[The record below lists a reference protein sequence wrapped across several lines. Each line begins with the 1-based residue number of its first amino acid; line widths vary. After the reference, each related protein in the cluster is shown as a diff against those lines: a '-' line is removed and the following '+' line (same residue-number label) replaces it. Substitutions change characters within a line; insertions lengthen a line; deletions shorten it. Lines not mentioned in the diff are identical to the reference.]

1 MSAIDDLARYIKRI
15 AKKTG
20 SDYTGTVTRVEGG
33 MAYVQLTGSA
43 IPDTPVVMSISAK
56 PGDKVRVRISGGRA
70 CITGNDTAPPTN
82 DTETIKKARNDLD
95 GLSKRIKKV
104 EDGIKIEGVVHF
116 TDLEN
121 PDEETVIKGG
131 NIDATSM
138 AIKEAYSMYNGAE
151 RQRIMAFDKT
161 EPFPGVESFM
171 VVIDPDENIP
181 NCYINTGSTWVKAFA
196 ANTPEG
202 AALSFDSELFY
213 LDMPIYNSSY
223 EPTTNTMRVLGAA
236 PLYDGSHINLTSMA
250 VYSRTAGGSAN
261 VGVNQYGTIYRVSS
275 SRRYKHDIQDL
286 PLEEAKKLL
295 DLKPRTFKYNDD
307 FLTPDDERV
316 GKDVPGFISEE
327 VSDLLP
333 IAVDHD
339 EDGNCEMWNSNV
351 IVPCLLKLIQDQEK
365 RIATLEAEV
374 RALKEN
380 R

>member
-20 SDYTGTVTRVEGG
+20 SDYTGVVTRVEGG
-33 MAYVQLTGSA
+33 TAYVQLTGSA

-104 EDGIKIEGVVHF
+104 EDGIKIEGIVHF

-161 EPFPGVESFM
+161 EPFPGVENYM

-213 LDMPIYNSSY
+213 LDIPVYNANY
-223 EPTTNTMRVLGAA
+223 EPTGQVARVLQVAPQYDGRPA
-236 PLYDGSHINLTSMA
+236 PLQSPSVYAWTS
-250 VYSRTAGGSAN
+250 GGSAN
-261 VGVNQYGTIYRVSS
+261 VGVNSLGTLYRISS

-286 PLEEAKKLL
+286 TLEEAKKLL

-339 EDGNCEMWNSNV
+339 NEGNAEMWNVNV
-351 IVPCLLKLIQDQEK
+351 LVPCMLKLIQDQEK
-365 RIATLEAEV
+365 RIVTLEAEV
-374 RALKEN
+374 KALKEN

>member
-1 MSAIDDLARYIKRI
+1 MSNLSDLAKML
-15 AKKTG
+15 KPNNTG
-20 SDYTGTVTRVEGG
+20 SDYTATVTRVDGG
-33 MAYVQLTGSA
+33 TAYVRITGA
-43 IPDTPVVMSISAK
+43 DIMDTPVTMSINCKA
-56 PGDKVRVRISGGRA
+56 GDKVRVRVANGKA
-70 CITGNDTAPPTN
+70 WITGNDTAPPTN

-95 GLSKRIKKV
+95 GLSKRIKKI
-104 EDGIKIEGVVHF
+104 EGGIKIEGVVHF
-116 TDLEN
+116 TDLAN

-138 AIKEAYSMYNGAE
+138 AIKEAYSMYNGTE

-171 VVIDPDENIP
+171 IVIDPDENIP

-213 LDMPIYNSSY
+213 LDIPVYNSNY
-223 EPTTNTMRVLGAA
+223 EPTGQVARALQATPT
-236 PLYDGSHINLTSMA
+236 YDGVHVNLQSPA

-286 PLEEAKKLL
+286 SLEEAKKLL

-307 FLTPDDERV
+307 FLTPDDERA

-339 EDGNCEMWNSNV
+339 DDGNCEMWNSNV
-351 IVPCLLKLIQDQEK
+351 LIPCMLKLIQDQEK
-365 RIATLEAEV
+365 RIAALEAEI
-374 RALKEN
+374 KEISQ
-380 R
+380 

>member
-1 MSAIDDLARYIKRI
+1 
-15 AKKTG
+15 
-20 SDYTGTVTRVEGG
+20 
-33 MAYVQLTGSA
+33 
-43 IPDTPVVMSISAK
+43 
-56 PGDKVRVRISGGRA
+56 
-70 CITGNDTAPPTN
+70 
-82 DTETIKKARNDLD
+82 
-95 GLSKRIKKV
+95 
-104 EDGIKIEGVVHF
+104 
-116 TDLEN
+116 
-121 PDEETVIKGG
+121 
-131 NIDATSM
+131 
-138 AIKEAYSMYNGAE
+138 MYNGAE

-161 EPFPGVESFM
+161 EPFPGVENYM

-213 LDMPIYNSSY
+213 LDIPVYNANY
-223 EPTTNTMRVLGAA
+223 EPTGQVARVLQVAPQYDGRPA
-236 PLYDGSHINLTSMA
+236 PLQSPSVYAWTS
-250 VYSRTAGGSAN
+250 GGSAN
-261 VGVNQYGTIYRVSS
+261 VGVNSLGTLYRISS

-286 PLEEAKKLL
+286 TLEEAKKLL

-339 EDGNCEMWNSNV
+339 NEGNAEMWNVNV
-351 IVPCLLKLIQDQEK
+351 LVPCMLKLIQDQEK
-365 RIATLEAEV
+365 RIVTLEAEV
-374 RALKEN
+374 KALKEN

>member
-1 MSAIDDLARYIKRI
+1 MSAIDDLAKYFKKI

-20 SDYTGTVTRVEGG
+20 SDYTGIVTRVEGG
-33 MAYVQLTGSA
+33 VAYVQLTGSA
-43 IPDTPVVMSISAK
+43 IPDTPVSMTISAK

-70 CITGNDTAPPTN
+70 YITGNDTAPPTN

-104 EDGIKIEGVVHF
+104 ENGIKIEGVVHF

-161 EPFPGVESFM
+161 EPFPGFENYM
-171 VVIDPDENIP
+171 IVIDPDENIP

-196 ANTPEG
+196 ANAPEG

-236 PLYDGSHINLTSMA
+236 PLYDGSHINLTSLA

-374 RALKEN
+374 KALKEN

>member
-1 MSAIDDLARYIKRI
+1 MSNLSDLAKML
-15 AKKTG
+15 KPNNTG
-20 SDYTGTVTRVEGG
+20 SDYTATVTRVDGG
-33 MAYVQLTGSA
+33 TAYVRITGA
-43 IPDTPVVMSISAK
+43 DIMDTPVTMSINCKA
-56 PGDKVRVRISGGRA
+56 GDKVRVRVANGKA
-70 CITGNDTAPPTN
+70 WITGNDTAPPTN

-95 GLSKRIKKV
+95 GLSKRIKKI
-104 EDGIKIEGVVHF
+104 ESGIKIEGVVHF

-121 PDEETVIKGG
+121 PNEETVIKGG

-138 AIKEAYSMYNGAE
+138 AIKESYSMYNGEE

-161 EPFPGVESFM
+161 EPFPGVENFM

-236 PLYDGSHINLTSMA
+236 PLYDGSHVNLTSMA

-286 PLEEAKKLL
+286 SLEEAKKLL

-307 FLTPDDERV
+307 FLTPDDERA

-339 EDGNCEMWNSNV
+339 DDGNCEMWNSNI

-365 RIATLEAEV
+365 RIAALEAEI
-374 RALKEN
+374 KEISQ
-380 R
+380 

>member
-1 MSAIDDLARYIKRI
+1 MSSLSDLAKML
-15 AKKTG
+15 KPNNTG
-20 SDYTGTVTRVEGG
+20 SDYTATVTRVDGAT
-33 MAYVQLTGSA
+33 AYVRITGA
-43 IPDTPVVMSISAK
+43 DIMDTPVAMSIDCKA
-56 PGDKVRVRISGGRA
+56 GDKVRVRVANGKA
-70 CITGNDTAPPTN
+70 WITGNDTAPPTN

-95 GLSKRIKKV
+95 GLSKRIKKI
-104 EDGIKIEGVVHF
+104 EGGIKIEGVVHF
-116 TDLEN
+116 TDLAN

-138 AIKEAYSMYNGAE
+138 AIKEAYSMYNGEE

-181 NCYINTGSTWVKAFA
+181 NCYINTDSTWVKAFA
-196 ANTPEG
+196 ANTAEG

-213 LDMPIYNSSY
+213 LDMPIYDSNY
-223 EPTTNTMRVLGAA
+223 EPTANTMRVLGAA
-236 PLYDGSHINLTSMA
+236 PLYDGSHVNLTSMA

-286 PLEEAKKLL
+286 TLEEARKLL

-307 FLTPDDERV
+307 FLTPDDERT

-327 VSDLLP
+327 VSELMP

-339 EDGNCEMWNSNV
+339 EEGNCEMWNVNAL
-351 IVPCLLKLIQDQEK
+351 VPCMLKLIQEQEK
-365 RIATLEAEV
+365 RIAALEAKI
-374 RALKEN
+374 KEISQ
-380 R
+380 

>member
-1 MSAIDDLARYIKRI
+1 MSNLSDLAKML
-15 AKKTG
+15 KPNNTG
-20 SDYTGTVTRVEGG
+20 SDYTATVTRVDGAT
-33 MAYVQLTGSA
+33 AYVRITGA
-43 IPDTPVVMSISAK
+43 DIMDTPVAMSIDCKA
-56 PGDKVRVRISGGRA
+56 GDKVRVRVANGKA
-70 CITGNDTAPPTN
+70 WITGNDTAPPTN

-138 AIKEAYSMYNGAE
+138 AIKESYSMYNGEE

-161 EPFPGVESFM
+161 EPFPGVENFM

-223 EPTTNTMRVLGAA
+223 EPTTKTMRVLGAA
-236 PLYDGSHINLTSMA
+236 PLYDGSHVNLTSMA

-286 PLEEAKKLL
+286 SLEEAKKLL

-307 FLTPDDERV
+307 FLTPDDERA

-339 EDGNCEMWNSNV
+339 DDGNCEMWNSNV
-351 IVPCLLKLIQDQEK
+351 LIPCMLKLIQDQEK
-365 RIATLEAEV
+365 RIAALEAEI
-374 RALKEN
+374 KEISQ
-380 R
+380 

>member
-1 MSAIDDLARYIKRI
+1 MSELSDLIKMLRN
-15 AKKTG
+15 KKESG
-20 SDYTGTVTRVEGG
+20 SDYIGIVSRVDGGT
-33 MAYVQLTGSA
+33 AYVQIAGA
-43 IPDTPVVMSISAK
+43 DIMDTPVAMTVDCK
-56 PGDKVRVRISGGRA
+56 PGDRVRIRVNSGKA
-70 CITGNDTAPPTN
+70 WITGNDTAPPTN
-82 DTETIKKARNDLD
+82 DTETIKKTKNDLD
-95 GLSKRIKKV
+95 GLSKRIRKV
-104 EDGIKIEGVVHF
+104 EDGIKIEGIVHF

-121 PDEETVIKGG
+121 PDKETVINGG
-131 NIDATSM
+131 DIDAVSL
-138 AIKEAYSMYNGAE
+138 AIKEYYSMYNGTE
-151 RQRIMAFDKT
+151 RQRILAFDKT

-171 VVIDPDENIP
+171 IVLDPDENIP
-181 NCYINTGSTWVKAFA
+181 ACYINTGTTWVKAFA
-196 ANTPEG
+196 ANTPDG

-223 EPTTNTMRVLGAA
+223 EPTGNTMRVLGAA
-236 PLYDGSHINLTSMA
+236 PLYDGSHVNLTSMA

-286 PLEEAKKLL
+286 SLEEARKLL

-339 EDGNCEMWNSNV
+339 QDGNCEMWNSNV

-365 RIATLEAEV
+365 RIAALEAEI
-374 RALKEN
+374 KEISQ
-380 R
+380 

>member
-1 MSAIDDLARYIKRI
+1 MSNLSDLAKML
-15 AKKTG
+15 KPNNTG
-20 SDYTGTVTRVEGG
+20 SDYTATVTRVDGG
-33 MAYVQLTGSA
+33 TAYVRITGA
-43 IPDTPVVMSISAK
+43 DIMDTPVTMSINCKA
-56 PGDKVRVRISGGRA
+56 GDKVRVRVANGKA
-70 CITGNDTAPPTN
+70 WITGNDTAPPTN

-95 GLSKRIKKV
+95 GLSKRIKKI
-104 EDGIKIEGVVHF
+104 EGGIKIEGVVHF

-121 PDEETVIKGG
+121 PNEETVIKGG

-138 AIKEAYSMYNGAE
+138 AIKESYSMYNGEE

-161 EPFPGVESFM
+161 EPFPGVENFM

-236 PLYDGSHINLTSMA
+236 PLYDGSHVNLTSMA

-286 PLEEAKKLL
+286 SLEEAKKLL

-307 FLTPDDERV
+307 FLTPDDERA

-339 EDGNCEMWNSNV
+339 DDGNCEMWNSNV

-365 RIATLEAEV
+365 RIAALEAEI
-374 RALKEN
+374 KEISQ
-380 R
+380 

>member
-1 MSAIDDLARYIKRI
+1 MSNLSDLAKML
-15 AKKTG
+15 KPNNTG
-20 SDYTGTVTRVEGG
+20 SDYTATVTRVDGG
-33 MAYVQLTGSA
+33 TAYVRITGA
-43 IPDTPVVMSISAK
+43 DIMDTPVTMSINCKA
-56 PGDKVRVRISGGRA
+56 GDKVRVRVANGKA
-70 CITGNDTAPPTN
+70 WITGNDTAPPTN

-95 GLSKRIKKV
+95 GLSKRIKKI
-104 EDGIKIEGVVHF
+104 EGGIKIEGVVHF

-121 PDEETVIKGG
+121 PNEETVIKGG

-138 AIKEAYSMYNGAE
+138 AIKESYSMYNGEE

-161 EPFPGVESFM
+161 EPFPGVENFM

-236 PLYDGSHINLTSMA
+236 PLYDGSHVNLTSMA

-286 PLEEAKKLL
+286 SLEEAKKLL
-295 DLKPRTFKYNDD
+295 ELKPRTFKYNDD
-307 FLTPDDERV
+307 FLTPDDERA

-339 EDGNCEMWNSNV
+339 DDGNCEMWNSNV

-365 RIATLEAEV
+365 RIAALEAEI
-374 RALKEN
+374 KEISQ
-380 R
+380 

>member
-70 CITGNDTAPPTN
+70 YITGNDTAPPTN

-95 GLSKRIKKV
+95 GLSKRIKKI

-121 PDEETVIKGG
+121 PDEETVINGG

-138 AIKEAYSMYNGAE
+138 AIKESYAMYNGAE

-161 EPFPGVESFM
+161 EPFPGFENYM
-171 VVIDPDENIP
+171 IVIDPDENIP

-339 EDGNCEMWNSNV
+339 DDGNCEMWNSNV

-374 RALKEN
+374 KALKEN

>member
-1 MSAIDDLARYIKRI
+1 M
-15 AKKTG
+15 
-20 SDYTGTVTRVEGG
+20 
-33 MAYVQLTGSA
+33 
-43 IPDTPVVMSISAK
+43 
-56 PGDKVRVRISGGRA
+56 
-70 CITGNDTAPPTN
+70 
-82 DTETIKKARNDLD
+82 D

-213 LDMPIYNSSY
+213 LDIPVYNSNY
-223 EPTTNTMRVLGAA
+223 EPTGQVARALQATPT
-236 PLYDGSHINLTSMA
+236 YDGVHVNLQSPA

-286 PLEEAKKLL
+286 SLEEAKKLL

-307 FLTPDDERV
+307 FLTPDDERA

-339 EDGNCEMWNSNV
+339 DDGNCEMWNSNV
-351 IVPCLLKLIQDQEK
+351 LIPCMLKLIQDQEK
-365 RIATLEAEV
+365 RIAALEAEI
-374 RALKEN
+374 KEISQ
-380 R
+380 

>member
-1 MSAIDDLARYIKRI
+1 MSNLSDLAKML
-15 AKKTG
+15 KPNNTG
-20 SDYTGTVTRVEGG
+20 SDYTATVTRVDGG
-33 MAYVQLTGSA
+33 TAYVRITGA
-43 IPDTPVVMSISAK
+43 DIMDTPATVSIDCKA
-56 PGDKVRVRISGGRA
+56 GDKVRVHVANGKA
-70 CITGNDTAPPTN
+70 WITGNDTAPPTN

-104 EDGIKIEGVVHF
+104 EDGIKIEGIVHF

-138 AIKEAYSMYNGAE
+138 AIKESYAMYNGEE

-161 EPFPGVESFM
+161 EPFPGVENYM

-181 NCYINTGSTWVKAFA
+181 NLYIKTGNTWVKAFA
-196 ANTPEG
+196 ANTTEG

-213 LDMPIYNSSY
+213 LDIPVYNSNY
-223 EPTTNTMRVLGAA
+223 EPTGQVARALQATPT
-236 PLYDGSHINLTSMA
+236 YDGVHVNLQSPA

-286 PLEEAKKLL
+286 DLEEAKKLL

-307 FLTPDDERV
+307 FLEPTDERV

-339 EDGNCEMWNSNV
+339 DDGNCEMWNSNV
-351 IVPCLLKLIQDQEK
+351 LIPCMLKLIQDQEK
-365 RIATLEAEV
+365 RIAVLEAKI
-374 RALKEN
+374 KEISQ
-380 R
+380 

>member
-1 MSAIDDLARYIKRI
+1 MSNLSDLVKLL
-15 AKKTG
+15 KPNNTG
-20 SDYTGTVTRVEGG
+20 SDYTATVTRVDGG
-33 MAYVQLTGSA
+33 TAYVRITGA
-43 IPDTPVVMSISAK
+43 DIMDTPVTMSINCKA
-56 PGDKVRVRISGGRA
+56 GDKVRVRVANGKA
-70 CITGNDTAPPTN
+70 WITGNDTAPPTN

-95 GLSKRIKKV
+95 GLSKRIKKI
-104 EDGIKIEGVVHF
+104 EGGIKIEGIVHF

-121 PDEETVIKGG
+121 PNEETVIKGG

-138 AIKEAYSMYNGAE
+138 AIKESYSMYNGEE

-161 EPFPGVESFM
+161 EPFPGVENFM

-236 PLYDGSHINLTSMA
+236 PLYDGSHVNLTSMA

-286 PLEEAKKLL
+286 SLEEAKKLL

-307 FLTPDDERV
+307 FLTPDDERA

-339 EDGNCEMWNSNV
+339 DDGNCEMWNSNV

-365 RIATLEAEV
+365 RIAALEAEI
-374 RALKEN
+374 KEISQ
-380 R
+380 

>member
-1 MSAIDDLARYIKRI
+1 MSAIDDLAKYIKKI

-33 MAYVQLTGSA
+33 VAYVQLTGSA
-43 IPDTPVVMSISAK
+43 IPDTPVSMSISAK

-70 CITGNDTAPPTN
+70 YITGNDTAPPTN

-95 GLSKRIKKV
+95 GLSRRIRKV
-104 EDGIKIEGVVHF
+104 EDGIEFKGIVHF

-138 AIKEAYSMYNGAE
+138 AIKEYYSMYNGSE
-151 RQRIMAFDKT
+151 RQRILAFDKT

-171 VVIDPDENIP
+171 VVLDPDENIP
-181 NCYINTGSTWVKAFA
+181 SFYINTDTTWVKAFSA
-196 ANTPEG
+196 STPEG
-202 AALSFDSELFY
+202 AGLSFDSELFY
-213 LDMPIYNSSY
+213 IDMPIYDSNY
-223 EPTTNTMRVLGAA
+223 EPTANTMRVLGAA
-236 PLYDGSHINLTSMA
+236 PLYDGSHVNLTSMA

-286 PLEEAKKLL
+286 SLEEARKLL
-295 DLKPRTFKYNDD
+295 DLKPRTFKYNDG
-307 FLTPDDERV
+307 FLEPDDERV
-316 GKDVPGFISEE
+316 GKNVPGFISEE
-327 VSDLLP
+327 VDEQLP

-339 EDGNCEMWNSNV
+339 TDGSCEMWNSNV
-351 IVPCLLKLIQDQEK
+351 IIPCMLKLIQDQEG
-365 RIATLEAEV
+365 RITALEAEI
-374 RALKEN
+374 RALKEK
-380 R
+380 

>member
-70 CITGNDTAPPTN
+70 YITGNDTAPPTN

-95 GLSKRIKKV
+95 GLSKRIKKI

-121 PDEETVIKGG
+121 PDEETVINGG

-138 AIKEAYSMYNGAE
+138 AIKESYAMYNGAE

-161 EPFPGVESFM
+161 EPFPGFENYM
-171 VVIDPDENIP
+171 IVIDPDENIP

-374 RALKEN
+374 KALKEN

>member
-1 MSAIDDLARYIKRI
+1 MSNLSDLAKML
-15 AKKTG
+15 KPNNTG
-20 SDYTGTVTRVEGG
+20 SDYTATVTRVDGAT
-33 MAYVQLTGSA
+33 AYVRITGA
-43 IPDTPVVMSISAK
+43 DIMDTPVAMSIDCKA
-56 PGDKVRVRISGGRA
+56 GDKVRVRVVNGKA
-70 CITGNDTAPPTN
+70 WITGNDTAPPTN

-121 PDEETVIKGG
+121 PDEETIIKGG

-138 AIKEAYSMYNGAE
+138 AIKEAYSMYNGEE

-161 EPFPGVESFM
+161 EPFPGFENYM
-171 VVIDPDENIP
+171 IVIDPDENIP
-181 NCYINTGSTWVKAFA
+181 NCYINTDNTWVKNFA

-202 AALSFDSELFY
+202 AVLSFESELFY
-213 LDMPIYNSSY
+213 LDMPVYDSNY
-223 EPTTNTMRVLGAA
+223 EPTTNIMRVLGAA
-236 PLYDGSHINLTSMA
+236 PLYDGSHISLVSTA

-286 PLEEAKKLL
+286 PLEEARKLL
-295 DLKPRTFKYNDD
+295 DLKPRTFKYNDN

-339 EDGNCEMWNSNV
+339 QDGNCEMWNSNV
-351 IVPCLLKLIQDQEK
+351 IVPCMLKLIQDQEK
-365 RIATLEAEV
+365 RIAALEAEI
-374 RALKEN
+374 KEISQ
-380 R
+380 

>member
-20 SDYTGTVTRVEGG
+20 SDYTGVVTRVEGG
-33 MAYVQLTGSA
+33 TAYVQLTGSA

-104 EDGIKIEGVVHF
+104 EDGIKIEGIVHF

-121 PDEETVIKGG
+121 PDEETVINGG

-138 AIKEAYSMYNGAE
+138 AIKESYAMYNGAE

-161 EPFPGVESFM
+161 EPFPGFENYM
-171 VVIDPDENIP
+171 IVIDPDENIP
-181 NCYINTGSTWVKAFA
+181 ICYINTSNTYTKAFS
-196 ANTPEG
+196 
-202 AALSFDSELFY
+202 AALPNNATMSMDEEVFY
-213 LDMPIYNSSY
+213 IDMPVYNSSY
-223 EPTTNTMRVLGAA
+223 EPTSQIMRAIEVVPAYNGANVNVNSEA
-236 PLYDGSHINLTSMA
+236 IYR
-250 VYSRTAGGSAN
+250 RTAGGSAN
-261 VGVNQYGTIYRVSS
+261 VGVNSSGLLYRVSS

-286 PLEEAKKLL
+286 PLEEARKLL

-339 EDGNCEMWNSNV
+339 NEGNAEMWNVNV
-351 IVPCLLKLIQDQEK
+351 LVPCMLKLIQDQEK

-374 RALKEN
+374 KALKEN

>member
-1 MSAIDDLARYIKRI
+1 MSAIDDLAKYFKKI

-56 PGDKVRVRISGGRA
+56 PGDKVRVRVSGGRA

-95 GLSKRIKKV
+95 GLSKRIRKV

-121 PDEETVIKGG
+121 PNEETVIKGG

-138 AIKEAYSMYNGAE
+138 AIKEAYSMYNGSE

-161 EPFPGVESFM
+161 EPFPGVENYM
-171 VVIDPDENIP
+171 IVIDPDENIP
-181 NCYINTGSTWVKAFA
+181 NCYINTGNTWVKAFS
-196 ANTPEG
+196 
-202 AALSFDSELFY
+202 AALPNGAVMVMDEELFY
-213 LDMPIYNSSY
+213 LDMPVYDSNY
-223 EPTTNTMRVLGAA
+223 EPTGAVTRVLQVT
-236 PLYDGSHINLTSMA
+236 PSYNGSASLIQSPAINDRVWAL
-250 VYSRTAGGSAN
+250 SAN
-261 VGVNQYGTIYRVSS
+261 VGINSVGTLYKVSS
-275 SRRYKHDIQDL
+275 SRRYKYDIEDIDLEEVL
-286 PLEEAKKLL
+286 PLLN
-295 DLKPRTFKYNDD
+295 LKVRKFKYNT
-307 FLTPDDERV
+307 LPEDDEKY
-316 GKDVPGFISEE
+316 GKSMPGFISEE
-327 VSDLLP
+327 VNEILP

-365 RIATLEAEV
+365 RIATLEAELK
-374 RALKEN
+374 ALKEN